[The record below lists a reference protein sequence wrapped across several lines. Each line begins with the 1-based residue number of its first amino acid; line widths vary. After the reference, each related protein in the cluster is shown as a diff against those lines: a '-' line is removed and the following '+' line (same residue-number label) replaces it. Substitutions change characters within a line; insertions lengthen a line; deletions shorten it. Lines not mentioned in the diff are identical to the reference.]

1 MRCGSRR
8 SKRRRPRPGGSC
20 LVSTP
25 EPLRLFIALWPETA
39 MAQALHNWADGLNW
53 PAGARRH
60 PAAHLHLTLHFLG
73 ATAPERVAEIA
84 AALPTCIEPI
94 ELRWGRLQDWG
105 QGLQVLRPLDP
116 PAALF
121 DLQQRLGQRLQ
132 ALGLPVDAR
141 RYRPHLTLARK
152 APGVLAAQD
161 PDLRWRASRLV
172 LAQSLRGY
180 HALWSSAD

>member
-1 MRCGSRR
+1 M
-8 SKRRRPRPGGSC
+8 
-20 LVSTP
+20 VSTI
-25 EPLRLFIALWPETA
+25 EPLRLFIALWPDATT
-39 MAQALHNWADGLNW
+39 AQALHDWADGLNW
-53 PAGARRH
+53 PPGARRH

-73 ATAPERVAEIA
+73 ATAPERVADIVKV
-84 AALPTCIEPI
+84 LPTRI
-94 ELRWGRLQDWG
+94 ELIELHWGRLQDWG
-105 QGLQVLRPLDP
+105 QGLQVLRPLNP

-121 DLQQRLGQRLQ
+121 DLQQELGQRLQ

-152 APGVLAAQD
+152 APGLQAAQAL
-161 PDLRWRASRLV
+161 DLRWRASRLV